1 MSVFNTITGE
11 TVSIENTEKIIDIY
25 SNQKKS
31 DWIEIPSNYLP
42 NGISPFHFILEHDD
56 LVQCLTI
63 IEQIINNIFI
73 VNNLSAII
81 LQETRKRNKL
91 YRVIYPELLLTYNNE
106 QRLITTIMQY
116 VPISVDKDTQLP
128 NSTKYKYVG
137 TFNNGVINDEDSL
150 QLVSLNGIF
159 FSAILNKIN
168 MIKFKQESTLK
179 I

>member
-1 MSVFNTITGE
+1 
-11 TVSIENTEKIIDIY
+11 
-25 SNQKKS
+25 
-31 DWIEIPSNYLP
+31 
-42 NGISPFHFILEHDD
+42 
-56 LVQCLTI
+56 
-63 IEQIINNIFI
+63 
-73 VNNLSAII
+73 
-81 LQETRKRNKL
+81 
-91 YRVIYPELLLTYNNE
+91 
-106 QRLITTIMQY
+106 MQY

-159 FSAILNKIN
+159 FSSILNKIN